1 MNNQKYK
8 LFGDYEFGTS
18 TNTYLQKPTDTEL
31 SNLGLQRSGLYT
43 ESVRKFWK
51 TQEALEYVNSIINP
65 PAQTETNTGT
75 GTGTGTTE
83 TLPEYVISTSISDDG
98 QGLITVSTR
107 TEQLEKTP
115 DEDTT
120 DEGTGEGDGEGSG
133 GEEGGGE
140 EGGATMKP
148 RPVRDVK
155 SISTS
160 MAIVKDNVLLHINA
174 TEEQKGYLSMYIGG
188 ATGFELIP
196 TGNNGSGA
204 TTYTQLKNKL
214 SPTDALV
221 NFCRLNPT
229 INLPVITVTI
239 SYTAKTADNVA
250 GGQNYPG
257 KVPQGMSAICTSV
270 TSSPVSGNKRKKSYV
285 ETWQLGYFNNSN
297 AALIKQYTG
306 IEWPPASG
314 TII

>member
-1 MNNQKYK
+1 M
-8 LFGDYEFGTS
+8 
-18 TNTYLQKPTDTEL
+18 
-31 SNLGLQRSGLYT
+31 GLQRSGLYT

-51 TQEALEYVNSIINP
+51 TEEALQYVNGIINP
-65 PAQTETNTGT
+65 PAQTGTNTGAE
-75 GTGTGTTE
+75 TTE
-83 TLPEYVISTSISDDG
+83 PLPEYVVSTSISDDG

-107 TEQLEKTP
+107 KEQLEKTP
-115 DEDTT
+115 EEDTT
-120 DEGTGEGDGEGSG
+120 DEGTGDGEGSG
-133 GEEGGGE
+133 GEGGGGE
-140 EGGATMKP
+140 EGGSTMKP

-196 TGNNGSGA
+196 TGNNGNGA
-204 TTYTQLKNKL
+204 TTYTMLKNKL

-250 GGQNYPG
+250 GGQKYPG
-257 KVPQGMSAICTSV
+257 KVPSGMSAICTSV

-285 ETWQLGYFNNSN
+285 ETWQMGYFNNSN

-314 TII
+314 SII